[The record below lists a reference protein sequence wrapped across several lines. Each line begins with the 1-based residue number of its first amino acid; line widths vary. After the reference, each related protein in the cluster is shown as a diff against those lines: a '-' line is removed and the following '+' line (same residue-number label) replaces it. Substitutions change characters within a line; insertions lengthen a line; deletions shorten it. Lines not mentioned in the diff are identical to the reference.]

1 MKLQY
6 LTEQNFACKD
16 CSKCCRSKW
25 QIHVD
30 EVARDKIK
38 GTNLELRIIQE
49 SGAPALEDAD
59 GGLSRVAK
67 RKSDGA
73 CVFLNEHDLCSIHA
87 EVDRK
92 SKPIGCRQ
100 FPFLIRPTPDGVMI
114 GASFYCPSIQKN
126 SGEPLKVY
134 QSELEELIREFGY
147 QPVGFQPIPAG
158 LGLSLDWP
166 AYRLFELRLLA
177 WLRDDPV
184 ETAVSRALG
193 TLGRVLL
200 VNQGRSERVLGEESL
215 RTPLDRPP
223 THRLEEDEVVG
234 SLREFF
240 LAALIGTVEA
250 PHPEMARPITEALL
264 EGREVELTKS
274 GWSGTLPGLYVFLS
288 GPETGSA
295 SELEQGIVRYLK
307 ALLWRKF
314 LCVERPILD
323 NLAALSLVPGI
334 LRFYHFVDGLKRPQA
349 TAEEHLHQAY
359 DMAEMELLTHAGG
372 VNPLYAGFSS
382 AYLEQLSFLPE

>member
-1 MKLQY
+1 MKLEF
-6 LTEQNFACKD
+6 LADQNFECKD

-30 EVARDKIK
+30 EVAREKIK
-38 GTNLELRIIQE
+38 GTALELRVIQE
-49 SGAPALEDAD
+49 TGAPALEDSD
-59 GGLSRVAK
+59 GNLSRVAK

-87 EVDRK
+87 EVHRK

-126 SGEPLKVY
+126 SGVGLATY
-134 QSELEELIREFGY
+134 GSELEELIREFGY
-147 QPVGFQPIPAG
+147 QPVGFQPIP
-158 LGLSLDWP
+158 LGLDKALDWP
-166 AYRLFELRLLA
+166 AYRLFEQRMLG
-177 WLRDDPV
+177 WLRDEPV
-184 ETAVSRALG
+184 ESAIARAIA
-193 TLGRVLL
+193 TLGRLML
-200 VNQGRSERVLGEESL
+200 IGRDSVLGEDSV

-223 THRLEEDEVVG
+223 THRLEEDEVIG
-234 SLREFF
+234 SLRELF

-250 PHPEMARPITEALL
+250 PHPEMARPISEALL
-264 EGREVELTKS
+264 EGREVELTKT
-274 GWSGTLPGLYVFLS
+274 GWTGTLPGLYVFLS
-288 GPETGSA
+288 GPESGSA
-295 SELEQGIVRYLK
+295 SELEQGILRYVR
-307 ALLWRKF
+307 AMLWRKF
-314 LCVERPILD
+314 LCVERPVLD

-349 TAEEHLHQAY
+349 SPTEHLHLAY

-372 VNPLYAGFSS
+372 VNPLYAGFAS
-382 AYLEQLSFLPE
+382 AYVEQLSFFPE